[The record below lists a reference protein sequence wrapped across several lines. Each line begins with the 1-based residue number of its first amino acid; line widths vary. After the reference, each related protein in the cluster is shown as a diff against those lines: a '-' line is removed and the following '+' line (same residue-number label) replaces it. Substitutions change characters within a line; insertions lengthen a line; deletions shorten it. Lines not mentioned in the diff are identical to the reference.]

1 MARLQAEVLAVGRS
15 PAALP
20 VVNHNGT
27 IYVVAE
33 PGMEWA
39 LKVNVLGAARKQL
52 YRVRLHLSLTWT
64 SASSCCVSY
73 AALHDAVLRLM
84 LITTTLLATLRTSI
98 ADDKQCTAPNDCCRS
113 RWRPERMGAVLLAP

>member
-27 IYVVAE
+27 SYLVAE

-39 LKVNVLGAARKQL
+39 LKVNVQGAARKQL
-52 YRVRLHLSLTWT
+52 YRVRLHLG
-64 SASSCCVSY
+64 
-73 AALHDAVLRLM
+73 
-84 LITTTLLATLRTSI
+84 IT
-98 ADDKQCTAPNDCCRS
+98 
-113 RWRPERMGAVLLAP
+113 